1 MLNKQRAEEASSYFF
16 ILFMQP
22 VSVRLW
28 NPLKMSVLVDISLKD
43 IQGWFRVKIPVMVK
57 IFGLFQ

>member
-1 MLNKQRAEEASSYFF
+1 
-16 ILFMQP
+16 MQP